1 MFITLK
7 KKKIFENYPDN
18 LSMLRLLGFGGD
30 IISQKV
36 KNVVTNSN
44 DSDLFSKM
52 SKKGGVYTK
61 LAQAMKLSDSEHE
74 AFNACTPLNPEET
87 KERLQT
93 FIETLDDIQCEPT
106 PSWFGSTAQVHRAC
120 LKNSTSVVF
129 KVKYVNIE
137 KILQED
143 LDLLCMGIKIF
154 DRQQKLNIFTQDMKN
169 TILNELDYKR
179 EIKFITYINDIC
191 TENNMNIEI
200 PKVYPEFCNDNII
213 CMSQIMGQ
221 TLNGWKKNKSQ
232 QDLNKLGENICTFVY
247 TLMNQFDLVYADV
260 HWSNFLINENE
271 QLCVVDFGSIAE
283 VPRSYRQQRF
293 NFHHACVNKD
303 FDQFEIAAVDMEL
316 FNENIKYE
324 DKVLIFNYF
333 ICHLRPFAVETFT
346 FDTDYLNTCR
356 DIPFHILKNLN
367 VRSHLYGFTK
377 LSYNMNALL
386 CALNCTSNFKQII
399 QKTMADK
406 KHQD

>member
-1 MFITLK
+1 
-7 KKKIFENYPDN
+7 
-18 LSMLRLLGFGGD
+18 MLRLLGFGGD

-44 DSDLFSKM
+44 DDDVFSKM

-61 LAQAMKLSDSEHE
+61 LAQAMKMSDSAHE

-87 KERLQT
+87 KARLKT
-93 FIETLDDIQCEPT
+93 FIDSLEDIQYELS

-120 LKNSTSVVF
+120 YRNSISIVF

-143 LDLLCMGIKIF
+143 LNLLCMGIKIF
-154 DRQQKLNIFTQDMKN
+154 DRQQKLKIFTQDMKN
-169 TILNELDYKR
+169 TIMNELDYKR

-191 TENNMNIEI
+191 NKNNMDIEI
-200 PKVYPEFCNDNII
+200 PKVYPQFCNDNVI

-221 TLNGWKKNKSQ
+221 TLNGWKKKKTQ
-232 QDLNKLGENICTFVY
+232 QELNQLGEKICTFVY

-260 HWSNFLINENE
+260 HWSNFLINEDGK
-271 QLCVVDFGSIAE
+271 LCVVDFGSIAE

-293 NFHHACVNKD
+293 NFHHACVNKN
-303 FDQFEIAAVDMEL
+303 FDQFEIAAIDMEL
-316 FNENIKYE
+316 FNEDIKYE

-333 ICHLRPFAVETFT
+333 ICHLRPFAIDSFT

-386 CALNCTSNFKQII
+386 CALNCTSNFKKII
-399 QKTMADK
+399 QNTMES
-406 KHQD
+406 QINV